1 MTTKFVFAP
10 TPIEKMQSHYD
21 TIIIGSGSTGLVSAI
36 QAHELGLKPVI
47 LEKMT
52 ALGGNTNRASSGMN
66 AAETN
71 VQLHHGII
79 DSFDDFYRETYRGG
93 GKLNDQDLLA
103 YFTSHAALAVDWLAD
118 HSIKLDDLTITGGM
132 SKMRTHRPATMAPI
146 GSFLVKNLLKI
157 VQQENIPLFT
167 ETTVTSLKKDDTGKI
182 SGVELQLPDGSKMS
196 LASQAVV
203 LATGGFGASK
213 DIIQKYRPDLAGY
226 KTTNQPGATGDGLKL
241 AEEAGAELVQMNL
254 IQVHPT
260 VQQDNPHTYLI
271 GEAVRGEGA
280 ILVNAQG
287 KRFVNELGTRKVVSN
302 SIVALPEKGAYL
314 IFDQSVRN
322 RVKAIEFYDHI
333 GLVVTGEN
341 ITELAAKVNM
351 EPAVLAQTVDE
362 WNTAV
367 ASKQDKQF
375 GRATGMDRQLVEKP
389 FFAIHIAPAVHYTM
403 GGIHIDTQ
411 TRVIDGNGDI
421 IQGLFAAGEVA
432 GGLHG
437 NNRIGGNSISETV
450 VFGRQ
455 SGEQA
460 AEYVLTNG
468 VN

>member
-1 MTTKFVFAP
+1 MGDKFVFEP
-10 TPIEKMQSHYD
+10 TSIEKLQDQYD
-21 TIIIGSGSTGLVSAI
+21 TIVIGSGSTGLVSAI

-47 LEKMT
+47 LEKMEQI
-52 ALGGNTNRASSGMN
+52 GGNTNRASSGMN

-71 VQLHHGII
+71 VQFQHGVI
-79 DSFDDFYRETYRGG
+79 DNFEDFYRETYRGG
-93 GKLNDQDLLA
+93 GKLNDQDLLS
-103 YFTSHAALAVDWLAD
+103 YFTNHAALAVDWLAD
-118 HSIKLDDLTITGGM
+118 HNIKLDDLTITGGM

-146 GSFLVKNLLKI
+146 GAFLIKNLLKV
-157 VQQENIPLFT
+157 VQQKNIPLFT
-167 ETTVTSLKKDDTGKI
+167 KVTVTSLNKNDAGKI
-182 SGVELQLPDGSKMS
+182 TGVALELPNGDERTLNGKS
-196 LASQAVV
+196 VI

-213 DIIQKYRPDLAGY
+213 NIIKKYRPDLAGY
-226 KTTNQPGATGDGLKL
+226 KTTNQPGATGDGLEL
-241 AEEAGAELVQMNL
+241 AEDIGAELVQMNL

-280 ILVNAQG
+280 ILVDAQG
-287 KRFVNELGTRKVVSN
+287 KRFVNELGTRKIVSN
-302 SIVALPEKGAYL
+302 SIVDLPDKSAYL

-341 ITELAAKVNM
+341 VNTLAEKINLSP
-351 EPAVLAQTVDE
+351 EVLSQTVSE
-362 WNTAV
+362 WNEAV
-367 ASKQDKQF
+367 TNKQDNRF
-375 GRATGMDRQLVEKP
+375 GRTTGMERQLSEKP

-403 GGIHIDTQ
+403 GGIHIDTK
-411 TRVIDGNGDI
+411 THVLDGNGNVI
-421 IQGLFAAGEVA
+421 PGLFAAGEVA

-455 SGEQA
+455 AGQQS
-460 AEYVLTNG
+460 AEYILDKH
-468 VN
+468 